1 VVRSSLLVGARPFEV
16 KMTMSPPGPE
26 LPDFVGRKH
35 GLTNQCHSYTESMQ
49 KTSKQY
55 TIEIVYADLLQ
66 YAVEQ
71 VWPVS
76 TQKFMYR
83 KQLL

>member
-1 VVRSSLLVGARPFEV
+1 VIGSSLLVGAHPFEA

-26 LPDFVGRKH
+26 LPDFVGRNH

-49 KTSKQY
+49 KSSKQY

-76 TQKFMYR
+76 TQRFMYR
-83 KQLL
+83 KQSL